1 MYYSFETLSH
11 IYESGLLTDPIE
23 GSREIALIPKKG
35 KEGSPFLNNY
45 NMIILKKNLN
55 LLPESLSF
63 LTPFMKVRGTI
74 SSSIKNHKTVQL
86 IDGETW
92 RLIWNH
98 VSLLYSYSA
107 HLNVEDPWENSL
119 KAIDDPDTFDIFN
132 LKLFYDN
139 FSVSNDSPLEYFL
152 LNNFRLPEGFV
163 QKALVK
169 KELGLF
175 LGAEL
180 NRLFSDYKSMGNH
193 VDEELLEKI
202 SLWPSHL
209 SRMST
214 FEFIEKALENWSKNR
229 KDIDQVRLTTLS
241 ILFTLDSYYSR
252 LDMIT
257 TFTRAKDLIK
267 LFKRY
272 QNKITHFQKTSVA
285 LFYALGKLVKI
296 FEPQKLIR
304 FYPDYLKLTQLCA
317 SMYDFLDTTSTL
329 STDWLGKG
337 ASRVDTEYLR
347 IGIDDKGKPDQY
359 ALKINAKY
367 LGHIS
372 NLPPYLFIRKVK
384 DLLLCNA
391 ELMQFTEKHLN
402 VDPVVFYSDL
412 KKAKNEQ
419 HYYIQGSQIIEDM
432 VKIYE
437 DSVINSIIKKT

>member
-1 MYYSFETLSH
+1 
-11 IYESGLLTDPIE
+11 
-23 GSREIALIPKKG
+23 
-35 KEGSPFLNNY
+35 
-45 NMIILKKNLN
+45 
-55 LLPESLSF
+55 
-63 LTPFMKVRGTI
+63 
-74 SSSIKNHKTVQL
+74 
-86 IDGETW
+86 
-92 RLIWNH
+92 
-98 VSLLYSYSA
+98 
-107 HLNVEDPWENSL
+107 
-119 KAIDDPDTFDIFN
+119 
-132 LKLFYDN
+132 
-139 FSVSNDSPLEYFL
+139 
-152 LNNFRLPEGFV
+152 
-163 QKALVK
+163 
-169 KELGLF
+169 
-175 LGAEL
+175 
-180 NRLFSDYKSMGNH
+180 MGNH